1 MVSAHTISTL
11 AVRET
16 PPAEPSII
24 LASRVLSA
32 CSNPS
37 PPPTPPLLPQ
47 HTFQDCDDAQLID
60 VLDPQQGRDAE
71 FGTPTGPAFLLDEL
85 SGPVATSS
93 PFEPRSAT
101 PTPRHTEDQAN
112 TSQPDLITFD
122 SFPATDPG
130 DNHSRQE
137 PQTILVAD
145 SDPVQ
150 PVTKSVDELFSIS
163 PRPSLASPIATINE
177 LIMPNAHLDK
187 ESTATPNEEVGVTCP
202 LAIEVDPPASPPLID
217 MAVPEDEGVTHL
229 VMPSEEPPVSDHQT
243 PPLRRS
249 TRPRKSRSSL
259 PQTIVDTSPQPPSVH
274 EGVEDAGSGAAV
286 VRKPNDAQ
294 ESPQRKRKLKLTP
307 KPEDKGEGSS
317 MGVPITPRRLT
328 QVTRVHRELGSLS
341 PMSAAVLTQLL
352 PKPSGDSASRSTTP
366 QPPQD
371 DSVPHPDAAP
381 AVSAPATPPLQ
392 TPAFVFPKVSQSDV
406 LGDASRPKS
415 PLRPFSPS
423 RFAEGSRTPAR
434 RVPIAQAIADGTYSA
449 HKLPA
454 AFGAVRPPNQ
464 PGSPVFKK
472 LALDDPAR
480 SPAKRVLMNE
490 AVLVPPPSPEKS
502 VDKGK
507 GRATTI
513 RPQST
518 VRSSS
523 VPPRERTA
531 SAEPPSTLSRRERGA
546 SAEPSARPVA
556 LGRRP
561 FFQKPASSDGVST
574 SSMQTRTTLPYP
586 LRQQQRSH
594 PTIPEAEEPGTSAVR
609 PAAPGASTVA
619 NGAAQTLASPAKA
632 GSSLRQPSAGVGS
645 RIPRIGAKPYART
658 KPVGAAPSKL
668 PTPSK
673 PKTVTRGKVHLYVEY
688 LVVHRLYR

>member
-93 PFEPRSAT
+93 PFEPRYAT

-286 VRKPNDAQ
+286 VQKPNDAQ